1 MIPLLLNCI
10 IVYYVVGICYFL
22 DLTFGKVKLS
32 LDMFCFNLFFD
43 YFQTLL
49 EAGFISV
56 YNLFYTSQPVL
67 ALACFDQDVKP
78 IYATKVHHYY
88 LSTYY
93 F

>member
-1 MIPLLLNCI
+1 MYLIFSILIIPFMA
-10 IVYYVVGICYFL
+10 YYC
-22 DLTFGKVKLS
+22 S
-32 LDMFCFNLFFD
+32 
-43 YFQTLL
+43 FQTLL

-78 IYATKVHHYY
+78 LYATKVHVLKHYSAHY
-88 LSTYY
+88 VWFYQHVLSRL